1 MGKTVWKKWKN
12 LISYIISYVAYV
24 LCILYL
30 RYPIS
35 YVSYITS
42 YLLLAGCTRWGK
54 QFGRNGRSDTL
65 SSSKSPNTLSPSA
78 GDFIV
83 IVIVIVIVISP
94 RPSLPIHFCHL
105 QVLSYFA
112 TFATF
117 CLLYQILVFL
127 SLCIL
132 FWFKSHNTH
141 FQLQG
146 EEVRPTGHA
155 TVGRLHC

>member
-1 MGKTVWKKWKN
+1 M
-12 LISYIISYVAYV
+12 
-24 LCILYL
+24 
-30 RYPIS
+30 YPIS

-54 QFGRNGRSDTL
+54 QFGRNGRSVTL

-78 GDFIV
+78 GAF
-83 IVIVIVIVISP
+83 
-94 RPSLPIHFCHL
+94 LFCH
-105 QVLSYFA
+105 VCYFL
-112 TFATF
+112 
-117 CLLYQILVFL
+117 LLYQILVFL

-146 EEVRPTGHA
+146 EEVRPAGHA